1 LYFQQKLLTKGPK
14 GLLKF
19 MAPVFNAPG
28 KFLAPEPPAIAEFST
43 GEIMGHSADRLA
55 AAWGVS
61 RTDQGNILQKKF

>member
-1 LYFQQKLLTKGPK
+1 
-14 GLLKF
+14 